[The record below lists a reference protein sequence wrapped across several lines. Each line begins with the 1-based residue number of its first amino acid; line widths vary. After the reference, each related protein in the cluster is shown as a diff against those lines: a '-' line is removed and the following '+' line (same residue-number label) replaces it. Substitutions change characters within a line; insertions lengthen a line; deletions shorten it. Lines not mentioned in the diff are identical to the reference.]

1 MIVQE
6 DEGLYR
12 PTVSVFKGGCV
23 VALVLV
29 VDIVLSIFLDSI
41 VENSKQTIEF
51 GDILIFLIV
60 LELFFNL
67 KHIFIWFIL
76 LYQSTAP
83 AYMRLSCLYTP
94 SCSQY
99 SIFAIKRYGAL
110 FGSIIALD
118 RLLRCKGPNGGEDHI
133 GRKAQCHF
141 LNGKQK
147 TKNQ

>member
-1 MIVQE
+1 MQ
-6 DEGLYR
+6 DDDGLYR
-12 PTVSVFKGGCV
+12 PTVSVFNGGCV
-23 VALVLV
+23 VALVLF
-29 VDIVLSIFLDSI
+29 VDIILSLFLDSI
-41 VENSKQTIEF
+41 IENSKRNIEF

-83 AYMRLSCLYTP
+83 ADMRLSCQYTP

-110 FGSIIALD
+110 FGSIIAVD
-118 RLLRCKGPNGGEDHI
+118 RLLRCKDPNGGEDHI

-147 TKNQ
+147 IKGQ